1 MKLQLKTYDYSHYHT
16 KTYAERD
23 DTVGIWGSLAIYPQ
37 TIKKTGAIIGNLS
50 DITTLREG
58 SIGTDPYIQIPQN
71 GVIELGFNNA
81 DSYIGQI
88 GEFSDSNP
96 TTRAAIVIISSGESA
111 SSKYEVKFQ
120 HPVGLQYYVSA
131 ADHTPGTSV
140 GTKSIG
146 VTIGSG
152 FSMKLF
158 MESKITITNN
168 SASAEWIRLYDVY
181 FSITNTVK
189 SGVQT
194 KAVYGRFYGVF
205 GTATRRGDRI
215 PTEKT
220 LLMSKSSKEVTGWD
234 GDNIFATG
242 FGRMFD
248 RWIDSVSGSARSN
261 GKNENGL
268 INCPP
273 YIIESLLR
281 DENFAERDL
290 KITAV
295 TDTTHIIVNGL
306 LSSEDDYYNYAIYY
320 NVTTDHK
327 TYVTDY
333 AGSTKTLTL
342 ASADTS
348 ASASDNIFLQNVK
361 GDEKIDYSTFDIVGN
376 NTDGTRKGWKFARA
390 YTEKQNIFDIINE
403 LCFDSHCEII
413 ESVNPDTCE
422 KLIKL
427 VDLDSDYS
435 DTWTNP
441 AYGRDGLERIIAQL
455 SPLDNVFTQFRLR
468 YFYDYGKRDYLKEIY
483 VDKNGY
489 PSSATI
495 LSDTEKNLCKYAE
508 QTYLVSRLLE
518 LTTRNI
524 YDDATAE
531 RMLQKKIE
539 WFSKQRLIINY
550 DSPIVGNSDF
560 IKYEKGDKVKINFS
574 KGVPSGV
581 NNNTNFIIDKKIIRP
596 FTGGGF
602 ITWRLIEL

>member
-1 MKLQLKTYDYSHYHT
+1 MRGGDNRLQRF
-16 KTYAERD
+16 ER
-23 DTVGIWGSLAIYPQ
+23 
-37 TIKKTGAIIGNLS
+37 
-50 DITTLREG
+50 
-58 SIGTDPYIQIPQN
+58 IQ
-71 GVIELGFNNA
+71 
-81 DSYIGQI
+81 Y
-88 GEFSDSNP
+88 
-96 TTRAAIVIISSGESA
+96 
-111 SSKYEVKFQ
+111 
-120 HPVGLQYYVSA
+120 
-131 ADHTPGTSV
+131 
-140 GTKSIG
+140 
-146 VTIGSG
+146 
-152 FSMKLF
+152 
-158 MESKITITNN
+158 
-168 SASAEWIRLYDVY
+168 
-181 FSITNTVK
+181 
-189 SGVQT
+189 
-194 KAVYGRFYGVF
+194 
-205 GTATRRGDRI
+205 ATRLDVAYSFL
-215 PTEKT
+215 E
-220 LLMSKSSKEVTGWD
+220 
-234 GDNIFATG
+234 
-242 FGRMFD
+242 GREFD

-261 GKNENGL
+261 GLNEGGL

-281 DENFAERDL
+281 DENYTERDL
-290 KITAV
+290 RITTV

-376 NTDGTRKGWKFARA
+376 NTDGTRKGWIFARA

-441 AYGRDGLERIIAQL
+441 AYGRDGLERITAQL
-455 SPLDNVFTQFRLR
+455 TPLDNVFTQFRLR

-574 KGVPSGV
+574 KGVPTGV